1 MAWKINENF
10 YFSPPTAAPSFF
22 FPHREKASRAFSNE
36 KIKHHKIAL
45 ESGCLRVDSQGD
57 HKFCSIRKYDV
68 IDFRARLFSICDLR
82 TRLNLLPT
90 LHHAADKKSHGSNLF
105 LITFM
110 LASVPRPRTARK
122 MGSREVYW
130 GEYAEGF
137 TDETSC
143 LLISVSKLQ
152 LSELNRSEAR
162 PLFARPKIFGEFPIR
177 CLSCSWGMK
186 KHVIMEFYL
195 ITTVFGARNFN
206 KPLFHPHP
214 SL

>member
-1 MAWKINENF
+1 MKTFIF
-10 YFSPPTAAPSFF
+10 HLPLLPRPSFS
-22 FPHREKASRAFSNE
+22 PHREKASRAFSNE

-45 ESGCLRVDSQGD
+45 KSGCSRVDSQGD

-122 MGSREVYW
+122 MGSRKVYW
-130 GEYAEGF
+130 GATAKGF

-162 PLFARPKIFGEFPIR
+162 PLFARPKIFREFPIR
-177 CLSCSWGMK
+177 CLSWGPKNMW
-186 KHVIMEFYL
+186 
-195 ITTVFGARNFN
+195 
-206 KPLFHPHP
+206 
-214 SL
+214 